1 MSTTLHLNIYHLP
14 ASTDCPA
21 TIYVRNVNLD
31 TEFEKV
37 FFDNSGEANEQVV
50 LDLPLPSS
58 SRDHK
63 IEIKLSLQEVNLEKK
78 YTFNLTSDGSYILLD
93 GSQGIRFKQRFDD
106 NFGAAYALTKHSSSQ
121 SSISGNKKNFKK
133 STQQAGFEYHVES
146 GEKNFNKL
154 ATEGQV
160 RSLKT
165 EAKKK
170 DTTIEDLEKLASL
183 RDAGILTEDEFV
195 IKKRMILGI

>member
-1 MSTTLHLNIYHLP
+1 M
-14 ASTDCPA
+14 
-21 TIYVRNVNLD
+21 YVRNVNLD

-37 FFDNSGEANEQVV
+37 FFDNSGEANEQIV
-50 LDLPLPSS
+50 LDLPFPS

-93 GSQGIRFKQRFDD
+93 GSQGLRFKQRFDD
-106 NFGAAYALTKHSSSQ
+106 NFGAVYALTKHSSSQ
-121 SSISGNKKNFKK
+121 TSISENKKNFKK
-133 STQQAGFEYHVES
+133 SSQQPGFEYNVET
-146 GEKNFNKL
+146 GEKNYNKI
-154 ATEGQV
+154 AIEGQV
-160 RSLKT
+160 RTLKT
-165 EAKKK
+165 ETKNK

-195 IKKRMILGI
+195 IKKRIILGI